1 MTDPFTPLSIRP
13 ELSTTTTP
21 SLLHSF
27 PGEHVASIHPLTPRF
42 ILLLSPFLFLF
53 PPIFFSSLHMSSY
66 LFPKYDITCH
76 GE

>member
-53 PPIFFSSLHMSSY
+53 PLSSSLLS
-66 LFPKYDITCH
+66 TCLATSFLSMI
-76 GE
+76 